1 MDIEQRKEI
10 KAWIVTLVS
19 VAMCA
24 FHLYTAQFGLM
35 PAVIQRAVHL
45 LFGVVLVFL
54 IHPGMKG
61 GRFRSAVRT
70 IDFLLALGGAAGLIY
85 IVAQYRNIAM
95 RGGAPN
101 VYDIVFG
108 SVVIVVTLEATRR
121 VLGPAL
127 SVIASVSILYALFGH
142 YIPGEW
148 GHRGVFFDEL
158 VEYQFLTTEGLF
170 SVPLG
175 ASANFIFLF
184 ILFGSFLVSSG
195 TGDFFIKFANSIAGH
210 LRGGPAKV
218 AVLSSAAFGTISGS
232 AVANVVSTGSFT
244 IPLMKRIGYRPVFA
258 GAIESVASTGGQFM
272 PPVMGAAAFIMA
284 DMLGTSYLRVCMAA
298 AIPAILYFFA
308 LLYMVHMEALRKGL
322 KGLPKEELPH
332 LGAVLKEGGYLLL
345 PAPFLVI
352 LLVMGYS
359 PMKAGF
365 WAIVAV
371 LLVSSLKRASRM
383 GFSRVI
389 STLERGAKG
398 SLEVLTACA
407 TAGIVI
413 GVVTQTGLGLKFSTL
428 VIQAA
433 GGNLFVALVFV
444 MVTSLILGM
453 GLTTSAA
460 YILTVILGGPVLTKL
475 GVDPLA
481 AHMFVFYYACLS
493 TITPPVALAAFAG
506 AGIAGSPPFRTGF
519 EAMRLAAIAYVVP
532 FIFVYHP
539 VLIWQGKAVEIIQA
553 AVTAALGC
561 VAIGSGLM
569 AYMVRRLGIL
579 TRALLIAAAL
589 MLLVPGTHTDFI
601 GLGLLLAI
609 WAAQRF
615 IKEPLVIKEVGE
627 QKGEEKISPFDPMRG
642 R

>member
-1 MDIEQRKEI
+1 MDYASRI
-10 KAWIVTLVS
+10 KALVVTLVS
-19 VAMCA
+19 VAMCV

-35 PAVIQRAVHL
+35 PAVIQRGLHL
-45 LFGVVLVFL
+45 LFGILLVFL
-54 IHPGMKG
+54 IYPGVKKG
-61 GRFRSAVRT
+61 PLRGPLRVM
-70 IDFLLALGGAAGLIY
+70 DFLLAGGGAAGLLY
-85 IVAQYRNIAM
+85 IVTQYRNIAM

-101 VYDIVFG
+101 VADIVFG
-108 SVVIVVTLEATRR
+108 SIVILVTLEATRR

-127 SVIASVSILYALFGH
+127 SIIASVSILYALFGH

-170 SVPLG
+170 SIPLG

-184 ILFGSFLVSSG
+184 VLFGSFLVSSG
-195 TGDFFIKFANSIAGH
+195 TGDFFIKFANSLAGH
-210 LRGGPAKV
+210 MRGGPAKV

-258 GAIESVASTGGQFM
+258 GAVESVASTGGQFM
-272 PPVMGAAAFIMA
+272 PPVMGAGAFIMA
-284 DMLGTSYLRVCMAA
+284 EMLGISYLRVCMAA
-298 AIPAILYFFA
+298 AIPAILYYFA

-322 KGLPKEELPH
+322 KGLPREELPK
-332 LGAVLKEGGYLLL
+332 LGPVLKEGGYLLL
-345 PAPFLVI
+345 PAPFLVV

-371 LLVSSLKRASRM
+371 VFVSSLKRASRM
-383 GFSRVI
+383 GLGKII
-389 STLERGAKG
+389 STFERGAKG
-398 SLEVLTACA
+398 ALEVLAACA

-433 GGNLFVALVFV
+433 GGNLFIALVFV
-444 MVTSLILGM
+444 MVTCLILGM

-506 AGIAGSPPFRTGF
+506 AGIAGSSPFRTGF

-539 VLIWQGKAVEIIQA
+539 VLIWKGSPWEIAQA
-553 AVTAALGC
+553 AITAALGC

-569 AYMVRRLGIL
+569 GYMITRLGLWSRAIL
-579 TRALLIAAAL
+579 ILAALL
-589 MLLVPGTHTDFI
+589 LLVPGTQTDLI
-601 GLGLLLAI
+601 GLALLLGI
-609 WAAQRF
+609 WAADRF
-615 IKEPLVIKEVGE
+615 VKRTSI
-627 QKGEEKISPFDPMRG
+627 GEEGLGAEKGKIPASSPEPPKAP
-642 R
+642 

>member
-1 MDIEQRKEI
+1 MPDNQADK
-10 KAWIVTLVS
+10 KGKSLLGWIVTIVA

-24 FHLYTAQFGLM
+24 FHLYTAQFGLRT
-35 PAVIQRAVHL
+35 AIIQRGIHL
-45 LFGVVLVFL
+45 LFGVMLVFL
-54 IHPGMKG
+54 LHPAGKG
-61 GRFRSAVRT
+61 SRWEKWFRVLDYVLMTAGV
-70 IDFLLALGGAAGLIY
+70 LGLAYVVAEFKN
-85 IVAQYRNIAM
+85 IVM
-95 RGGAPN
+95 RGGAIN
-101 VYDIVFG
+101 TADLVFG
-108 SVVIVVTLEATRR
+108 TIVIVVTLEGTRR

-127 SVIASVSILYALFGH
+127 TIIAGVSVAYALFGQ
-142 YIPGEW
+142 YIPGDW
-148 GHRGVFFDEL
+148 GHRGVYFDEL
-158 VEYQFLTTEGLF
+158 IEYQFLTTEGLF

-184 ILFGSFLVSSG
+184 ILFGAFLVGSG
-195 TGDFFIKFANSIAGH
+195 TGEFFIKFANAIAGH
-210 LRGGPAKV
+210 MRGGPAKV
-218 AVLSSAAFGTISGS
+218 AVLSSATFGTISGS

-284 DMLGTSYLRVCMAA
+284 DMLGIPYLRVCTAA

-308 LLYMVHMEALRKGL
+308 LLYMVHMEALRGGL
-322 KGLPKEELPH
+322 KGLPRNELPILSKVMKEE
-332 LGAVLKEGGYLLL
+332 GYLLI
-345 PAPFLVI
+345 PAPFLVT

-371 LLVSSLKRASRM
+371 LVVSSCKKASRM
-383 GFSRVI
+383 GFKKI
-389 STLERGAKG
+389 IETLERGAKG

-413 GVVTQTGLGLKFSTL
+413 GVVTQTGLGLKFSSL

-433 GGNLFVALVFV
+433 GGQLFIALVFV

-460 YILTVILGGPVLTKL
+460 YILTVILGGPVLSEL
-475 GVDPLA
+475 GVEPLA

-506 AGIAGSPPFRTGF
+506 AGIAGAPPFRTGF
-519 EAMRLAAIAYVVP
+519 ESMRLAIIAYVVP

-539 VLIWQGKAVEIIQA
+539 VLIWSGSSWEIA
-553 AVTAALGC
+553 LASVTATLGC
-561 VAIGSGLM
+561 MAIGSSLM
-569 AYMVRRLGIL
+569 GYMVTRLNWPMRL
-579 TRALLIAAAL
+579 VLLLGA
-589 MLLVPGTHTDFI
+589 F
-601 GLGLLLAI
+601 GLLKPGAGTDIWGGAILLAVWLI
-609 WAAQRF
+609 QRF
-615 IKEPLVIKEVGE
+615 RSHSASG
-627 QKGEEKISPFDPMRG
+627 KGAISPSK
-642 R
+642 

>member
-1 MDIEQRKEI
+1 MAESRGDQGGRGILG
-10 KAWIVTLVS
+10 WVVTLTA
-19 VAMCA
+19 VAMCG
-24 FHLYTAQFGLM
+24 FHLYTAQFGLR
-35 PAVIQRAVHL
+35 PAVVQRGIHL
-45 LFGVVLVFL
+45 LFGVMLVFL
-54 IHPGMKG
+54 LYPGVKKG
-61 GRFRSAVRT
+61 PARGMVRFL
-70 IDFLLALGGAAGLIY
+70 DMLAMAGGAGGLLY
-85 IVAQYRNIAM
+85 IVSQYRHIAM

-101 VYDIVFG
+101 TLDLIFG
-108 SVVIVVTLEATRR
+108 SIVILVTLEATRR

-127 SVIASVSILYALFGH
+127 SIIGAVSLAYALFGN

-148 GHRGVFFDEL
+148 GHRGVFLDEL

-184 ILFGSFLVSSG
+184 ILFGAFLVSSG
-195 TGDFFIKFANSIAGH
+195 TGDFFIKFANSLAGH

-258 GAIESVASTGGQFM
+258 GAVESVASTGGQIM
-272 PPVMGAAAFIMA
+272 PPVMGAGAFIMA
-284 DMLGTSYLRVCMAA
+284 DMLGVSYLRVCMAA
-298 AIPAILYFFA
+298 AIPAVLYFFA
-308 LLYMVHMEALRKGL
+308 LLYMVHMEALRQGL
-322 KGLPKEELPH
+322 RGLPRAELPR
-332 LGAVLKEGGYLLL
+332 LLPVLREGGYLLL

-352 LLVMGYS
+352 LLILGYS

-365 WAIVAV
+365 WSIVAV
-371 LLVSSLKRASRM
+371 LLVSSLKKASRM
-383 GFSRVI
+383 SPGKI
-389 STLERGAKG
+389 LQTLERGARG

-413 GVVTQTGLGLKFSTL
+413 GVVTQTGLGLKFSSL

-433 GGNLFVALVFV
+433 GGQLFLALIFV
-444 MVTSLILGM
+444 MLTSLVLGM

-475 GVDPLA
+475 GVEPLA

-519 EAMRLAAIAYVVP
+519 EAMRLALVAYVVP
-532 FIFVYHP
+532 FIFVFHP
-539 VLIWQGKAVEIIQA
+539 ALIWKGETLTIAQA
-553 AVTAALGC
+553 GLTAMVGCAALG
-561 VAIGSGLM
+561 SGMMGYL
-569 AYMVRRLGIL
+569 AGKLHLG
-579 TRALLIAAAL
+579 TRAA
-589 MLLVPGTHTDFI
+589 LLVA
-601 GLGLLLAI
+601 GLLLIKPGAETDIWGAVILVVVWAI
-609 WAAQRF
+609 QQTRARLSRKSKPQEAGIPSTR
-615 IKEPLVIKEVGE
+615 
-627 QKGEEKISPFDPMRG
+627 
-642 R
+642 